1 VRGLRY
7 PVVVV
12 IVIAVVGLLFGGQ
25 WLYYRF
31 ILEKPVV
38 DALDLPEIE
47 KAEYVEATN
56 TVAVE
61 LKEVDNIQETFA
73 EIKDRIKGNKNADSF
88 LIKIS
93 DNRSKLLKDAYHQ
106 SQFAVHQAIMRGD
119 FISMNEV
126 IRDIASQYELDRYA
140 VYIDSDNVYLQ
151 FHKDGSNLY
160 EIISREVPGRTGLTP
175 QNGSD

>member
-1 VRGLRY
+1 MRGLRY

-12 IVIAVVGLLFGGQ
+12 IVIAVLGLLFGGQ
-25 WLYYRF
+25 WLYYKF
-31 ILEKPVV
+31 VLEKPVLE
-38 DALDLPEIE
+38 ALDLPEIK

-56 TVAVE
+56 TIVVE
-61 LKEVDNIQETFA
+61 LKEVDNIQETFG
-73 EIKDRIKGNKNADSF
+73 EIKERVKGNKNADSF

-93 DNRSKLLKDAYHQ
+93 DNRNELLKGAYYQ

-126 IRDIASQYELDRYA
+126 IRDIASEYKLDRYA
-140 VYIDSDNVYLQ
+140 VYVDNDNVYLQ

-160 EIISREVPGRTGLTP
+160 EIISREVPGKTSLTP